1 MRKEK
6 YTANIRWQQG
16 IGIRFHWKEKSLK
29 KPITLLSP
37 ILDQIITCNVIV
49 AVPFHFPSASVY
61 HALIWQNSHVTNIL
75 FTRHSS
81 STVKNPLK
89 RKITLIYSKYRDRH
103 ESPATAF
110 SRLFQDMRFY
120 RTSCYH
126 SIGNAYFIKNCADL
140 WLHSL
145 IKYITHQKGYGYQ

>member
-29 KPITLLSP
+29 KPITLFSP

-61 HALIWQNSHVTNIL
+61 HALI
-75 FTRHSS
+75 
-81 STVKNPLK
+81 
-89 RKITLIYSKYRDRH
+89 
-103 ESPATAF
+103 
-110 SRLFQDMRFY
+110 
-120 RTSCYH
+120 
-126 SIGNAYFIKNCADL
+126 
-140 WLHSL
+140 
-145 IKYITHQKGYGYQ
+145 